1 METEMD
7 SGDRELFLCQM
18 KFVSLF
24 ITFDMLFSLHS
35 TVFRANLTMFTVL
48 FFRGSVTHT
57 NRQGAQWWEVDLGRV
72 YKIHHIV
79 IYGRTDCC
87 SERIQGARVSI

>member
-1 METEMD
+1 MGIVSLD
-7 SGDRELFLCQM
+7 VCC
-18 KFVSLF
+18 FVLAQSDFSYISLF

-35 TVFRANLTMFTVL
+35 TVFS
-48 FFRGSVTHT
+48 GSVTHT